1 MIKTFLQYLVIIFLL
16 GMLSCESRVD
26 GSAEPAETAPI
37 PQTPVTV
44 TAISTEP
51 LEEFIELNAVSTFLL
66 KNYVKANANGYL
78 QSASIMPGQYV
89 KTGQTLFVIK
99 TKEAES
105 IGNAVNKLDS
115 SFNFSGTN
123 IIRAGTSGFISQ
135 LNHQSG
141 DYVQD
146 GEQLA
151 VINDAN
157 SFVFLMELPYE
168 LKPFIKSGTSL
179 ELTLPDG
186 ENLQGRVSAMMPT
199 VEAASQ
205 TQNVVIKVNASHTIP
220 ENLVAKLKI
229 SKSRHDH
236 TASLPRAAVLADETQ
251 SEFWVMKLVDS
262 VTAVRIPVKKGI
274 ENKERIEILSPSFT
288 AGDRFLLT
296 GNYGLPDTARVRII
310 QP

>member
-1 MIKTFLQYLVIIFLL
+1 MIKNCLQYLFLISL
-16 GMLSCESRVD
+16 LVAVSCKSDVTES
-26 GSAEPAETAPI
+26 GEPANTAPG

-44 TAISTEP
+44 TSIGTEP

-66 KNYVKANANGYL
+66 KNYIKANANGYL
-78 QSASIMPGQYV
+78 QSADIMPGQFV
-89 KTGQTLFVIK
+89 RAGQTLFVIK

-151 VINDAN
+151 VVNDAN

-168 LKPFIKSGTSL
+168 LKPFVKTGSRL
-179 ELTLPDG
+179 ELFLPDG
-186 ENLQGRVSAMMPT
+186 ENLQGQVSSMIPT

-205 TQNVVIKVNASHTIP
+205 TQNVVIKVNAGHTIP

-229 SKSRHDH
+229 SKSKHEH
-236 TASLPRAAVLADETQ
+236 TVSLPRAAVLADETQ
-251 SEFWVMKLVDS
+251 SEFWVMKLLDS

-274 ENKERIEILSPSFT
+274 ENKDRIEILSPAFVPE
-288 AGDRFLLT
+288 DRFLLT
-296 GNYGLPDTARVRII
+296 GNYGLADTARVRII